1 MTSFVHLEYST
12 KHPGVARVESAIDA
26 AQQMRRGFSGTRG
39 VATLLLSA
47 IAAAVMV
54 VAYQVMD
61 SVTEGHLLVMWIA
74 MWAAAF
80 AALAFFAG
88 TARHIAARMKA
99 GLDNWSRE
107 VARSRADERLWATA
121 QSDSRVMADLQCAMT
136 RREAE
141 VEVAST
147 TFDAAKPAGLTK
159 RAIRM
164 GGAELRAFQ
173 RQYI

>member
-26 AQQMRRGFSGTRG
+26 AQHMRRGFSSTRG
-39 VATLLLSA
+39 LATLLLSA

-74 MWAAAF
+74 MWVAAF

-88 TARHIAARMKA
+88 TARHLAARMKA
-99 GLDNWSRE
+99 GLDGWSRE

-121 QSDSRVMADLQCAMT
+121 QSDSRIMADLQCAMT
-136 RREAE
+136 RQEETAE
-141 VEVAST
+141 VTNAS
-147 TFDAAKPAGLTK
+147 FEAARPAGLTT
-159 RAIRM
+159 RAIRL

>member
-26 AQQMRRGFSGTRG
+26 AQHMGRGFSGTRG
-39 VATLLLSA
+39 LATLLLSA
-47 IAAAVMV
+47 VAAAVMV

-61 SVTEGHLLVMWIA
+61 TVAEGHLLVMWIA
-74 MWAAAF
+74 LWGAAF

-88 TARHIAARMKA
+88 AARVVA
-99 GLDNWSRE
+99 VRVVTGLDAWSLG
-107 VARSRADERLWATA
+107 VARSRADERLWASA
-121 QSDSRVMADLQCAMT
+121 QSDSRVMADLQSAMT
-136 RREAE
+136 RQQLDSAVAPTRVEA
-141 VEVAST
+141 AL
-147 TFDAAKPAGLTK
+147 PAGLTQ
-159 RAIRM
+159 RALRL

>member
-12 KHPGVARVESAIDA
+12 THPGVARVEAAIDA
-26 AQQMRRGFSGTRG
+26 AQHLRHGFAGGRGLT
-39 VATLLLSA
+39 ALLPSA
-47 IAAAVMV
+47 IAVALMV

-61 SVTEGHLLVMWIA
+61 HVAEGHLMVIWIA

-80 AALAFFAG
+80 GALVFFAG
-88 TARHIAARMKA
+88 TTRHIAASMKA
-99 GLDNWSRE
+99 GLDGWSRD

-121 QSDSRVMADLQCAMT
+121 KSDSRVMADLQCAMI
-136 RREAE
+136 RQEAE
-141 VEVAST
+141 VEVANAS
-147 TFDAAKPAGLTK
+147 FEAANPVGLTK

-164 GGAELRAFQ
+164 GGAELRAYQ